1 MKVITI
7 FLVTFFTLVFSNTP
21 LQAAVDSA
29 DIYKIVETVKKGK
42 DYKDAQSSLCKKG
55 GVFRGVLA
63 SAGKMCLDHEAA
75 RLFKM
80 TCKDY
85 KSAVDSTCDRNAEK
99 ILLKETP
106 GQIKNSVLN
115 DSKKVGSTTRKIL
128 CQVQAYNK
136 LVPQLQEIANA
147 ACVTGNTRAPVEV
160 KPIYNVLALDGG
172 GIRGIGTATIL
183 AILEQNTGKKVH
195 DMFDMFVG
203 TSTGG
208 LIAIM
213 LAEGWTAPKILD
225 FYIDSGPIIFQ
236 KTFSKR
242 LRSVNGLIGTKYTAK
257 ELERIVTES
266 MDIKKLGDTKK
277 PVGVTGYNVTTGEQK
292 VISSVDASG
301 NSDKFTIQEAARAT
315 SAAPTYFKGKE
326 VQGDIWI
333 DGGVGANDPA
343 ASAFLEAK
351 KYFPEGS
358 KIRVIS
364 IGTGKVNEAK
374 LSRDSG
380 IFNILT
386 IISTLRTAGA
396 EASQE
401 SMIKSLAE
409 VDKDLEYIRIQ
420 FDLPEKIDLADT
432 RKKAVDILMQSAFER
447 TLKPDFIDIKNKL
460 ARGQ

>member
-1 MKVITI
+1 MQKINILLLTVFALI
-7 FLVTFFTLVFSNTP
+7 FSNIP
-21 LQAAVDSA
+21 LQAAVDSS
-29 DIYKIVETVKKGK
+29 DIYKIVETVKRAK
-42 DYKDAQSSLCKKG
+42 DSKDAQNSLCKKA
-55 GVFRGVLA
+55 GVFRGILA
-63 SAGKMCLDHEAA
+63 SAGKMCLDPEVA

-80 TCKDY
+80 TCGDSKG
-85 KSAVDSTCDRNAEK
+85 AIDSTCDRNADK
-99 ILLKETP
+99 VLRQQNSD
-106 GQIKNSVLN
+106 QIKTSVIN
-115 DSKKVGSTTRKIL
+115 DTKKVGSTTRKIL

-136 LVPQLQEIANA
+136 LVPQLQGIAND
-147 ACVTGNTRAPVEV
+147 ACVTNATRAPVEQ
-160 KPIYNVLALDGG
+160 KAIYNVLALDGG

-183 AILEQNTGKKVH
+183 ALLEQNTGKKVH

-213 LAEGWTAPKILD
+213 LAEGWTAPKILN

-242 LRSVNGLIGTKYTAK
+242 LRSVNGLIGTKFTAK

-266 MDIKKLGDTKK
+266 MDIKKLSDTKK

-292 VISSVDASG
+292 VISSVDESG
-301 NSDKFTIQEAARAT
+301 ASDKFTIQEAARAT

-351 KYFPEGS
+351 KYFPPGS
-358 KIRVIS
+358 VIRIIS

-380 IFNILT
+380 IFNLLT

-401 SMIKSLAE
+401 SMIKSLSKI
-409 VDKDLEYIRIQ
+409 DKDLDYIRIQ

-432 RKKAVDILMQSAFER
+432 RKKTVDILMQSAFER
-447 TLKPDFIDIKNKL
+447 TLKPDFIELKNKL